1 LIAGIECRMTS
12 SRRRRRQPD
21 SPGKRPERPIGAT
34 APRRGGRPSRAEAR
48 KKGER
53 ILDIA
58 TRLFLSQGYGAT
70 SIEAVA
76 RQSGISKRTFYH
88 RFRDKPELFVAVVH
102 RIVDGMRPPADFP
115 LLEGDIEE
123 ILQRLARLILRAAL
137 SAPALA
143 LNRMLIAESAKFPRL
158 AAIMAE
164 RGGSE
169 EAIRLI
175 AAVLEREARAGALTL
190 TDSAFVARQ
199 FLYMVIAVPQ
209 RRAMGFGA
217 PMTPREADA
226 WASNVVNLLL
236 NGCRYHPRDRRSAG
250 PRGDSALK
258 PSS

>member
-1 LIAGIECRMTS
+1 MTP
-12 SRRRRRQPD
+12 SRRRRRLPD
-21 SPGKRPERPIGAT
+21 SASKRPEDPAGAT
-34 APRRGGRPSRAEAR
+34 APHRRGRPSRAEAE

-53 ILDIA
+53 ILEVA
-58 TRLFLSQGYGAT
+58 TRLFLSLGYGAT

-76 RQSGISKRTFYH
+76 RQSRISKRTFYH

-102 RIVDGMRPPADFP
+102 RIIDGMRPPADFP

-123 ILQRLARLILRAAL
+123 ILQRVARLILRAAL
-137 SAPALA
+137 SAPAIA
-143 LNRMLIAESAKFPRL
+143 LNRMLVAESAKFPRL

-175 AAVLEREARAGALTL
+175 AAILEREARTGTLAL

-199 FLYMVIAVPQ
+199 FLYMTIAVPQ

-217 PMTPREADA
+217 PMTPRQSDA
-226 WASNVVNLLL
+226 WASKVVKLML
-236 NGCRYHPRDRRSAG
+236 NGCRRQFARSTRR
-250 PRGDSALK
+250 
-258 PSS
+258 PSRERR